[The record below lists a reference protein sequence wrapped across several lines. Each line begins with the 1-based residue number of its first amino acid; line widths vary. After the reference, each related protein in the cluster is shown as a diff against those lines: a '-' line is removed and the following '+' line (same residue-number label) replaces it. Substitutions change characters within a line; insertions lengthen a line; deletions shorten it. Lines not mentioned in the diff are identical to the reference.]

1 MATRIEQE
9 KPAGSLEPLEL
20 TSLRDDLRDRP
31 ARSKGTL
38 PLAAVAVAATALA
51 VGGAVEASDTVV
63 GPGRVLACVLVAA
76 WSAAALFVAVHRP
89 QESLRWIVAGGALA
103 GGIAVLADAFVGDPA
118 SSSGTRDGASA
129 ILSVTVAALVAVGLH
144 LVLGLPDGA
153 LENRARRGFVIA
165 GYAGALG
172 LAAYL
177 YTQRPDVPLAALSVA
192 AGAAGLVGV
201 VGYVRRCRHA
211 PTAQARARLQWVA
224 WGAVVAAAISLGALV
239 LNALLSWPQPVAAIA
254 IGSTLLVP
262 FAIAMSTSDQLA
274 VRIDRLLV
282 HSITL
287 TGLVGL
293 VGASY
298 LIIVLGLGRQ
308 PTDSEK
314 TLLGLSMLA
323 AAVAALLW
331 VPARERLADLATRR
345 VYGEGHAPDEVL
357 RTFGSRLTRALP
369 LDELLLQLAESLK
382 ATMNLEVAEVWTKA
396 AGRLERAVSVPDRG
410 PAVIPLGP
418 EEETVVAHAGVSGPG
433 WAQVW
438 LPAVLVGL
446 EEPVLRTAPVT
457 NSGELLGLIVVRRAQ
472 GALPFN
478 EADDLA
484 LTELARQVGL
494 ALHNVKLDSALQES
508 LDAVRRQADELRAS
522 RARIVEAT
530 DTERRRIERDLHD
543 GAQQHLVALAVG
555 VRLARQISD
564 SDPEQAKTM
573 LDQIGLDLQ
582 EAVQELRNLAHG
594 IYPPL
599 LMDRGLP
606 DALRAAA
613 GRAALA
619 TTVEAENVGRY
630 PQQVE
635 AAVYFCCLEALQN
648 AGKHAGENS
657 SAVVSVREVEGA
669 LLFDVTD
676 DGAGFDLSSGAQ
688 RGHGFVNMSDRVGA
702 FGGSVTVD
710 SAPGKGTKISGRI
723 PLADT

>member
-1 MATRIEQE
+1 MATSIDQAQ
-9 KPAGSLEPLEL
+9 PAGSPQPLEL
-20 TSLRDDLRDRP
+20 TSLRDGVGERP
-31 ARSKGTL
+31 PRARRFVWVTAAGM
-38 PLAAVAVAATALA
+38 LATGLAIAGAL
-51 VGGAVEASDTVV
+51 EASHVAV
-63 GPGRVLACVLVAA
+63 GPGRVLACLLVAA
-76 WSAAALFVAVHRP
+76 WSAAAVFAAARRP
-89 QESLRWIVAGGALA
+89 RETLSWIMAGGALA
-103 GGIAVLADAFVGDPA
+103 GGVATLGAGIAGQSGARTLGEVLQAF
-118 SSSGTRDGASA
+118 
-129 ILSVTVAALVAVGLH
+129 TVSLLVAIGLH

-153 LENRARRGFVIA
+153 LEHGARRGIVIA
-165 GYAGALG
+165 GYVVAVGMG
-172 LAAYL
+172 AYL
-177 YTQRPDVPLAALSVA
+177 YTQRPNVPLTALVIA
-192 AGAAGLVGV
+192 VGVAGAIGLVG
-201 VGYVRRCRHA
+201 YVSRCRA
-211 PTAQARARLQWVA
+211 ARTAQARARLQWVA
-224 WGAVVAAAISLGALV
+224 WGVVVAAAISLGGWV
-239 LNALLSWPQPVAAIA
+239 LNVLLSWPEPIAAVAVA
-254 IGSTLLVP
+254 STLLVP
-262 FAIAMSTSDQLA
+262 FALALAASDQLA

-287 TGLVGL
+287 AGLVGL

-298 LIIVLGLGRQ
+298 LLIVLGLGRA
-308 PTDSEK
+308 PTGSEK

-323 AAVAALLW
+323 AGVAALLW
-331 VPARERLADLATRR
+331 VPARERLTELATRR

-369 LDELLLQLAESLK
+369 FDELLLQLAESLK
-382 ATMNLEVAEVWTKA
+382 ATMNLEVAEVWTRG

-446 EEPVLRTAPVT
+446 TEPVLRVAPVT
-457 NSGELLGLIVVRRAQ
+457 NSGELLGLIVVRRAE

-555 VRLARQISD
+555 VRLARQFAD
-564 SDPEQAKTM
+564 TDAEQAKSM

-582 EAVQELRNLAHG
+582 DAVQELRNLAHG

-619 TTVEAENVGRY
+619 TSVEAENVGRY

-648 AGKHAGENS
+648 AGKHAGENA
-657 SAVVSVREVEGA
+657 SALVTVREVEGA
-669 LLFDVTD
+669 LLFEVAD

-710 SAPGKGTKISGRI
+710 SAPGHGTKISGRI
-723 PLADT
+723 PLAD

>member
-20 TSLRDDLRDRP
+20 TSLRDDVHDRP

-38 PLAAVAVAATALA
+38 PVAAVAVAATALA
-51 VGGAVEASDTVV
+51 VGGAVKASDAVV

-103 GGIAVLADAFVGDPA
+103 GGIAVLGDAFVGDPA
-118 SSSGTRDGASA
+118 SSSGARDGASA
-129 ILSVTVAALVAVGLH
+129 ILSVAVAALVAAGLH

-153 LENRARRGFVIA
+153 LEHRARRGTVIV

-177 YTQRPDVPLAALSVA
+177 YTQRPDVPLVALSVS
-192 AGAAGLVGV
+192 AGVSGLVGV
-201 VGYVRRCRHA
+201 AGYVRRCRNA

-224 WGAVVAAAISLGALV
+224 WGAVVAAAISLGTLV
-239 LNALLSWPQPVAAIA
+239 LNALLSWPQPIAAIA
-254 IGSTLLVP
+254 VSSTLLVP

-564 SDPEQAKTM
+564 SDPDQAKTM

-723 PLADT
+723 PLADA

>member
-1 MATRIEQE
+1 MASTKIDSAE
-9 KPAGSLEPLEL
+9 PAAALEI
-20 TSLRDDLRDRP
+20 TSLRGPVGERP
-31 ARSKGTL
+31 RG
-38 PLAAVAVAATALA
+38 PRRVPGVAAVGVVATGVAIA
-51 VGGAVEASDTVV
+51 GAAAASDGTV
-63 GPGRVLACVLVAA
+63 GPGRVLVCVLVAG
-76 WSAAALFVAVHRP
+76 WAAAAVVVARQRPHEQLSWVMAAGATIGAVAVIAAAQTGKTHPGAGSYDAKAAILAVAVALLPAAGLHLALSLPRGTLEHRARRALTALGYAGSVGLGA
-89 QESLRWIVAGGALA
+89 SLYAQRPGVPLAPLALA
-103 GGIAVLADAFVGDPA
+103 GG
-118 SSSGTRDGASA
+118 
-129 ILSVTVAALVAVGLH
+129 VAASVGL
-144 LVLGLPDGA
+144 
-153 LENRARRGFVIA
+153 
-165 GYAGALG
+165 
-172 LAAYL
+172 
-177 YTQRPDVPLAALSVA
+177 
-192 AGAAGLVGV
+192 
-201 VGYVRRCRHA
+201 VGYVRRC
-211 PTAQARARLQWVA
+211 QAAGTGQERARLQWVA
-224 WGAVVAAAISLGALV
+224 WGVVVAAAITVGAAV
-239 LNALLSWPQPVAAIA
+239 LNTLVAWPHPVAAVA
-254 IGSTLLVP
+254 AGSTLLVP
-262 FAIAMSTSDQLA
+262 FSLAVGASEQLA

-287 TGLVGL
+287 AGLVGL

-298 LIIVLGLGRQ
+298 LLIVFGLGHAPSR
-308 PTDSEK
+308 SEK
-314 TLLGLSMLA
+314 SLLGLSMLA

-331 VPARERLADLATRR
+331 VPARERLTDLATRR

-382 ATMNLEVAEVWTKA
+382 ATMNLEVAEVWTRS
-396 AGRLERAVSVPDRG
+396 GQGIDRAVSVPDRG
-410 PAVIPLGP
+410 PATIPLGP
-418 EEETVVAHAGVSGPG
+418 EEETVVAHAGVSGPA

-438 LPAVLVGL
+438 LPAILVGL

-522 RARIVEAT
+522 RARIVQAT

-555 VRLARQISD
+555 VRLVRQIAD
-564 SDPEQAKTM
+564 TDPEQAKTM

-582 EAVQELRNLAHG
+582 DAVQELRNLAHG

-613 GRAALA
+613 GRAALL
-619 TTVEAENVGRY
+619 TTVEADGIGRY

-648 AGKHAGENS
+648 AGKHAGAGAE
-657 SAVVSVREVEGA
+657 ATVTLREVEGA
-669 LLFDVTD
+669 LVFEVADT
-676 DGAGFDLSSGAQ
+676 GAGFALESGALH
-688 RGHGFVNMSDRVGA
+688 GHGFVNMSDRVGA
-702 FGGSVTVD
+702 FGGSVSVD
-710 SAPGKGTKISGRI
+710 SAPGKGTRIAGRI
-723 PLADT
+723 PLGD

>member
-1 MATRIEQE
+1 MNVVTEIDTVE
-9 KPAGSLEPLEL
+9 PAQPLEI
-20 TSLRDDLRDRP
+20 TSLRGDTGVRETPSR
-31 ARSKGTL
+31 R
-38 PLAAVAVAATALA
+38 ALA
-51 VGGAVEASDTVV
+51 VSAIGLVATGAAIAAAANASDVAI
-63 GPGRVLACVLVAA
+63 GPGRVLVCVLVAA
-76 WSAAALFVAVHRP
+76 WALAAVFVARLRPREPLSWIMVGGAAVGAVAALAA
-89 QESLRWIVAGGALA
+89 SALGGTGSHDAA
-103 GGIAVLADAFVGDPA
+103 SAVLALSDAM
-118 SSSGTRDGASA
+118 
-129 ILSVTVAALVAVGLH
+129 LVAIGLH
-144 LVLGLPDGA
+144 LTLGLARGT
-153 LENRARRGFVIA
+153 LEHQLRRGIVIA
-165 GYAGALG
+165 GYVGAVG
-172 LAAYL
+172 LAAAL
-177 YTQRPDVPLAALSVA
+177 YADRPEVPIAPLVIASII
-192 AGAAGLVGV
+192 AGSIGV
-201 VGYVRRCRHA
+201 VGYVRRCQGA
-211 PTAQARARLQWVA
+211 ATEQERARLQWVA
-224 WGAVVAAAISLGALV
+224 WGAVVAAAISVGAWALNMLV
-239 LNALLSWPQPVAAIA
+239 SWPRPVAAVA
-254 IGSTLLVP
+254 AATTLLVP
-262 FAIAMSTSDQLA
+262 FALAVGASDQLA

-287 TGLVGL
+287 LGLVGL

-298 LIIVLGLGRQ
+298 LLIVLGLGHA
-308 PTDSEK
+308 PTGSEK

-331 VPARERLADLATRR
+331 VPARERLTELATRR

-382 ATMNLEVAEVWTKA
+382 ATMNLEVAEVWTHGA
-396 AGRLERAVSVPDRG
+396 DGIERAVSVPDKG

-418 EEETVVAHAGVSGPG
+418 EEETVVAHAGVSGPA

-438 LPAVLVGL
+438 LPAILTDL

-508 LDAVRRQADELRAS
+508 LDAVRRQADELRRS

-564 SDPEQAKTM
+564 TDPEQAKTM

-613 GRAALA
+613 GRAALP
-619 TTVEAENVGRY
+619 TSVEAEGIGRY

-648 AGKHAGENS
+648 AGKHAGEG
-657 SAVVSVREVEGA
+657 ADAMVTLREVEGA
-669 LLFDVTD
+669 LVFEVADT
-676 DGAGFDLSSGAQ
+676 GAGFALETGAHH
-688 RGHGFVNMSDRVGA
+688 GHGFVNMSDRVGA

-710 SAPGKGTKISGRI
+710 SAPGQGTRIAGRI
-723 PLADT
+723 PLND